1 MDARHRTRFRRDIP
15 TRNRRRN
22 GLAQDDMH
30 VSGIL
35 SDLGSRLG
43 TFKVDFSLH
52 RNFPLIKH
60 KLRIIVKLYLNV
72 FLP

>member
-1 MDARHRTRFRRDIP
+1 MDIRHRTRFRRDIP

-22 GLAQDDMH
+22 GFAQNDMH

-43 TFKVDFSLH
+43 TFKVDNL
-52 RNFPLIKH
+52 L
-60 KLRIIVKLYLNV
+60 
-72 FLP
+72 